1 MAIPK
6 RPQDTLPPLD
16 AEGLRQVS
24 MAFQG
29 GTAGAYELWLRLAH
43 EISHFAADR
52 ICETVKTQQQMMHC
66 HSLSELAH
74 LRAQWVQRAMDQYA
88 EEAGRMAGIWREA
101 LERTVRIRTD

>member
-1 MAIPK
+1 
-6 RPQDTLPPLD
+6 
-16 AEGLRQVS
+16 
-24 MAFQG
+24 
-29 GTAGAYELWLRLAH
+29 
-43 EISHFAADR
+43 
-52 ICETVKTQQQMMHC
+52 MMHC

>member
-1 MAIPK
+1 MANPK
-6 RPQDTLPPLD
+6 SPQDTRPPLD

-43 EISHFAADR
+43 EISHFTADR

-74 LRAQWVQRAMDQYA
+74 LRAQWLQRAMDQYA
-88 EEAGRMAGIWREA
+88 EEAGRMAGIWRET